1 MRRSLLLLAALAA
14 TSTAACSS
22 SEEYEPDPTQFTV
35 SYRSKVRLPAEGT
48 GMTADT
54 FAAQVKQRDP
64 IAATRCAADE
74 AQAYKDATAFLGGVA
89 WSHPVALLL
98 DKSLPPLYDRELP
111 PIDDSVSMA
120 DSAPRNA
127 GAAESSTAPT
137 ISRPD
142 LVGVQNGVA
151 VFLSKTH
158 GLLAVDAKTGAVKPS
173 CAMKIPGEPKNFLFH
188 GDELVIV
195 ANARNGHNRSAL
207 LRYAIDGGRFR
218 FVDAVQLEGQTI
230 QDARLFDSTI
240 VLYTQWTKTREAP
253 PIEPPVTTVDG
264 ESRAVSQGDGMAGAP
279 VAGGARASQATQDLL
294 GTKVLVV
301 QWDDKLA
308 VDWEDSLLNDPDGE
322 KDPLAGKAPPADG
335 KYQKD
340 QVVAQARH
348 FKDFVAASDR
358 YLVVPHDVQT
368 TRFDHYEHHTY
379 QVCSKYNPRY
389 QEVQVCHV
397 NYEQRPNPDYKAPN
411 PATGN
416 YDCGGKALA
425 DCVRDAAP
433 QVSQYIYVPTGQTC
447 EMVWQGRCEA
457 YETRTDTYP
466 AFRTDKE
473 TELTIY
479 RFENGKFTKL
489 DSSLAKMAAKADA
502 LAFTKE
508 PLAVKG
514 AVVNRNQIQMQ
525 NGHLYVFADN
535 ALQTLA
541 IAGGSVAYV
550 DQLPIAAST
559 EASPAI
565 AFSED
570 RAMISTAQGS
580 SQVTMIDLSVASKPK
595 LKTSFSMPGQSTQL
609 ILASGGILGPGQ
621 VQLTNAEVYRNLQ
634 KVTLFSRDDG
644 RELDNVLLG
653 TEYDALA
660 SSWFDANDDQRI
672 RLDRTGTRLF
682 LPYSGRHH
690 ADAFEPTAHR
700 LAITRIEGGRLV
712 SERSFAVADD
722 IVRTAPL
729 DDARAL
735 VFGNSG
741 TYLIDRASGDWKL
754 DTLREVYTP
763 IATYRIVDAEDVHAR
778 ISRIGTKCLVS
789 THAGDAHA
797 LGGPSLAEATIPC
810 SDTSRPVGYADTV
823 VFAETRTGVR
833 FGKDGKSITPL
844 SANEVAEIAK
854 KVDGRE
860 FYCYVDGYP
869 QKGSS
874 PVMLPYL
881 DAVPGRIVC
890 AKPRHVGRGVFGSLF
905 D

>member
-1 MRRSLLLLAALAA
+1 MRRSLLLLAALTA
-14 TSTAACSS
+14 TSTFACSS
-22 SEEYEPDPTQFTV
+22 SEDYEPDPAQFTV

-64 IAATRCAADE
+64 IAATRCAAGE
-74 AQAYKDATAFLGGVA
+74 SQAYKDATAFLGGVA

-98 DKSLPPLYDRELP
+98 DRSLPPLWDRELP

-120 DSAPRNA
+120 DGARNA
-127 GAAESSTAPT
+127 GAAESSSAAPN
-137 ISRPD
+137 IERPD
-142 LVGVQNGVA
+142 LVGVKNGVA

-158 GLLAVDAKTGAVKPS
+158 GLVAVDAKTGALKPS
-173 CAMKIPGEPKNFLFH
+173 CSVKIPGEPKNFLFL
-188 GDELVIV
+188 GDEIVVV

-207 LRYAIDGGRFR
+207 LRYAIEGGRFR

-240 VLYTQWTKTREAP
+240 VLYTQWTKPRAAP
-253 PIEPPVTTVDG
+253 PIEPPATTTT
-264 ESRAVSQGDGMAGAP
+264 ESPAGRQTADSSAGAMAP
-279 VAGGARASQATQDLL
+279 GYGGRQSAPDLL

-301 QWDDKLA
+301 QWDDKLG
-308 VDWEDSLLNDPDGE
+308 VDWEDSLLNDPDAGA
-322 KDPLAGKAPPADG
+322 DPLEGKAPPAG
-335 KYQKD
+335 GEYKKD

-368 TRFDHYEHHTY
+368 TRFDHYGHHTY
-379 QVCSKYNPRY
+379 QVCTNYNPRY
-389 QEVQVCHV
+389 QEVQVCNV
-397 NYEQRPNPDYKAPN
+397 TYEQRPNPDYKAPN
-411 PATGN
+411 PSTGN

-433 QVSQYIYVPTGQTC
+433 QVSQYVYVPTGQTC
-447 EMVWQGRCEA
+447 QMVWQGRCEA

-466 AFRTDKE
+466 VFRTDKE

-489 DSSLAKMAAKADA
+489 DSSLAKMSAKADA

-525 NGHLYVFADN
+525 NGHLYVFADD

-541 IAGGSVAYV
+541 VAGSSVAYV
-550 DQLPIAAST
+550 DQLPIAGST
-559 EASPAI
+559 EANPAI
-565 AFSED
+565 AFSSD
-570 RAMISTAQGS
+570 RAMISTSRGS

-595 LKTSFSMPGQSTQL
+595 LKNSFSMPGQSTQL
-609 ILASGGILGPGQ
+609 LLAGGGILGPGQ
-621 VQLTNAEVYRNLQ
+621 VQLTNAQVYRNLQ

-653 TEYDALA
+653 TEYDAFA
-660 SSWFDANDDQRI
+660 TSWLDPNDDQRI
-672 RLDRTGTRLF
+672 RLDGTGTRLF

-690 ADAFEPTAHR
+690 ADEFEPTAHR
-700 LAITRIEGGRLV
+700 LAITRIDGDRLV
-712 SERSFAVADD
+712 SERSFSVADD

-735 VFGNSG
+735 VFGDSG

-778 ISRIGTKCLVS
+778 ISRIGTKCIVS
-789 THAGDAHA
+789 THAGDAQA
-797 LGGPSLAEATIPC
+797 LGGPALAEATIPC
-810 SDTSRPVGYADTV
+810 SDTSLPFGYADTV
-823 VFAETRTGVR
+823 VFAQTRTGVR
-833 FGKDGKSITPL
+833 FAKDGKSITPL
-844 SANEVAEIAK
+844 SADEAAAITKSVGGGE
-854 KVDGRE
+854 R
-860 FYCYVDGYP
+860 YCYVDGHP
-869 QKGSS
+869 QTS
-874 PVMLPYL
+874 PSPAMLPYL

-890 AKPRHVGRGVFGSLF
+890 TKLKHVGGGVFGKLF